1 MEQEQH
7 VNLAEG
13 RRRNALWWLVDV
25 LVTLAGAALA
35 VFVDFTGH
43 SSSASWTTVGPNVI
57 PRLTLFL
64 IGLLLLAMII
74 VSIASLIRRKNREVI
89 LLKGRLAEIYL
100 SALRKSAFNPRLESS
115 TSHD

>member
-1 MEQEQH
+1 MRKKQY
-7 VNLAEG
+7 VDLAG
-13 RRRNALWWLVDV
+13 GKRQKTIWRVWDV
-25 LVTLAGAALA
+25 LVT
-35 VFVDFTGH
+35 F
-43 SSSASWTTVGPNVI
+43 SSAAAAVLANFIFSKSWKTVGPNVI
-57 PRLTLFL
+57 PRLTIFL
-64 IGLLLLAMII
+64 LGLLLLATII